1 MTAEQMHSTQR
12 PRRSS
17 TAPRGEAVARLTG
30 VTKTFGKRVALDH
43 VSLEL
48 YAGEVIALL
57 GPNGAGKTTT
67 VRLLLGLTEPTTGIA
82 ELFGGD
88 PRSRAARKRVG
99 AMLQVGLAAV
109 PEHMHVSE
117 HIELFRSYY
126 DRPLPTAEV
135 IRLAGLEGLEK
146 RRFGK
151 LSGGQQQRL
160 MFALALCGDP
170 DFLFL
175 DEPTVGL
182 DTQARRALWT
192 HVRDFVARGKTVLL
206 TTHYLAEA
214 DELANR
220 ILLLKAGRVIAEG
233 TPEQIKASQGVRA
246 IRCRTSLPLA
256 EVERVAGVASASR
269 IDDDITVILASEP
282 EQVVLV
288 LMQRDPMLSQL
299 HIADIALED
308 AIESLTDTTPAAR

>member
-1 MTAEQMHSTQR
+1 MTAAQMDSTQR

-17 TAPRGEAVARLTG
+17 TAPRGEVVARLTA

-48 YAGEVIALL
+48 HAGEVIALL

-67 VRLLLGLTEPTTGIA
+67 VRLLLGLTEPTTGIV

-109 PEHMHVSE
+109 PGHMHVSE

-126 DRPLPTAEV
+126 DHPLPTAEV

-220 ILLLKAGRVIAEG
+220 ILLLKGGRVIAEG
-233 TPEQIKASQGVRA
+233 TPEQIKARQGVRA

-256 EVERVAGVASASR
+256 EVERIAGVASASR
-269 IDDDITVILASEP
+269 IDDDLTAIFASEAEP
-282 EQVVLV
+282 VVLA
-288 LMQRDPMLSQL
+288 LMQRDPMVSQL
-299 HIADIALED
+299 HITDIALED